1 MCVSSDFSAAR
12 QVAGKRRPAGP
23 AAKAGF
29 YIAAKRP
36 QCLDGKIN
44 EQVVDRPL
52 DVDLSFPQRS
62 EARQAA
68 RTSSKS
74 ALNYHHASQS
84 SQNGTT

>member
-12 QVAGKRRPAGP
+12 QGAGKGWPASP
-23 AAKAGF
+23 AARQAF

-44 EQVVDRPL
+44 EQVVDHPL
-52 DVDLSFPQRS
+52 DVDFCFPQRS

-68 RTSSKS
+68 RTGSKS